1 MVPVSPLERKQAHR
15 AIHWPWSRSV
25 KTGVWLRALGN
36 GDQRRPMGRKA
47 RDELYVYVFFYF
59 SNGRAVVMVVVRL
72 SVRTSLCNGCTVANG
87 YGVGENFL
95 HQ

>member
-1 MVPVSPLERKQAHR
+1 
-15 AIHWPWSRSV
+15 
-25 KTGVWLRALGN
+25 
-36 GDQRRPMGRKA
+36 MGRKA